1 LDFGENVMENFMNEP
16 VEYNWTENDIIEEFE
31 KYKDK
36 KKVAKI
42 YGVTVQQV
50 TEILAGK

>member
-1 LDFGENVMENFMNEP
+1 MENFMNEP

-50 TEILAGK
+50 TGILKGEKL

>member
-1 LDFGENVMENFMNEP
+1 MENFMNTP
-16 VEYNWTENDIIEEFE
+16 IDYNWTENDIIEEFE

-36 KKVAKI
+36 KIVAKI

-50 TEILAGK
+50 TEILKRNV